1 MESTRKPLN
10 EDRVALLL
18 GAVIFILAMLQFNN
32 MDILGWAV
40 KTGMWVG
47 DPLAAWSSATK
58 GYLPGVSALVATY
71 VFLAAALAVGVKLM
85 GANVKKFLSSFTIIF
100 FIAIA
105 CYTLGANAHIAANET
120 QWAKYGITWG
130 MGLST
135 EAGLIIALVV
145 GILISNFAPGLADSL
160 KDACR
165 PELFVK
171 IAIVIMGAEL
181 GVKAAGAPVSP
192 GTSFSGDCAP
202 SSKPISC
209 TGASCT
215 TLPESTSNSTVNGP
229 LRWRPASP
237 SAACPPPSP
246 PAAPSDPGPW
256 FRSWC
261 PRWSSCSPALK
272 C

>member
-105 CYTLGANAHIAANET
+105 CYTLTPTSRRTKRSGPNTA
-120 QWAKYGITWG
+120 
-130 MGLST
+130 
-135 EAGLIIALVV
+135 
-145 GILISNFAPGLADSL
+145 
-160 KDACR
+160 
-165 PELFVK
+165 
-171 IAIVIMGAEL
+171 
-181 GVKAAGAPVSP
+181 SP
-192 GTSFSGDCAP
+192 GAWASAP
-202 SSKPISC
+202 K
-209 TGASCT
+209 
-215 TLPESTSNSTVNGP
+215 
-229 LRWRPASP
+229 PAS
-237 SAACPPPSP
+237 SS
-246 PAAPSDPGPW
+246 
-256 FRSWC
+256 
-261 PRWSSCSPALK
+261 RWSSAS
-272 C
+272 